1 MAWRSEPMAL
11 LLGFGLL
18 WLCSG
23 VGGTD
28 TEERLVEHLLDP
40 SRYNKLIRPA
50 TNGSELV
57 TVQLMVSLAQLI
69 SVHEREQV
77 MTTNVWLT
85 QEWEDYRL
93 TWNPEE
99 FDNMKKVRLPSKHI
113 WLPDVVLYN
122 NADGM
127 YEVSFYSNALVSY
140 DGSIFWLPPAIYK
153 SACKIEVKHFP
164 FDQQNCTMKFRSW
177 TYDRTEIDLVLKSDV
192 ASLDDFTPSGEWDIV
207 ALPGRRNENPEDST
221 YVDITYDFIIRRKPL
236 FYTINLIIPCVL
248 ITSLA
253 ILVFYLPSDCGEK
266 MTLCISVLLALTV
279 FLLLISKIVPPTSLD
294 VPLVGKYLMFTMV
307 LVTFSIVTSVC
318 VLNVHHRSPTTHTM
332 APWVKA
338 LFLEKLP
345 ALLFMQQPRRPCARQ
360 RLRQRRRQRERE
372 GAGAPFFRGAPGAD
386 SCTCFVNHA
395 AASVQGLAGAFGAEP
410 APAAVPGRWRGP
422 CGCGLREAVD
432 GVRFIADHMR
442 SEDEDQSVCEDW
454 KYVAMVI
461 DRLFLWIFVFVCVFG
476 TIGMFLQP
484 LFQNY
489 TTATFLHADHS
500 APGSK

>member
-1 MAWRSEPMAL
+1 SVPLCGVVTAL
-11 LLGFGLL
+11 PKLSQTGLQHQA
-18 WLCSG
+18 G
-23 VGGTD
+23 RD
-28 TEERLVEHLLDP
+28 NTEERLVEHLLNP
-40 SRYNKLIRPA
+40 AHYNKLIRPA

-85 QEWEDYRL
+85 QEWQDYRL
-93 TWNPEE
+93 TWVPEE
-99 FDNMKKVRLPSKHI
+99 FDGMMKVRLPSKHI

-122 NADGM
+122 NADGV
-127 YEVSFYSNALVSY
+127 YEVSFYSNAVVSH

-164 FDQQNCTMKFRSW
+164 FDQQNCTLRFRSW
-177 TYDRTEIDLVLKSDV
+177 TYDRTEIDLVLRADV
-192 ASLDDFTPSGEWDIV
+192 ASMDDFTPSGEWDII
-207 ALPGRRNENPEDST
+207 ALPGRRNENPADPS

-332 APWVKA
+332 PPWVK
-338 LFLEKLP
+338 LVFLNKLP
-345 ALLFMQQPRRPCARQ
+345 ALLFMRQPRNSCERQ
-360 RLRQRRRQRERE
+360 RLRQRRRAQEQKE
-372 GAGAPFFRGAPGAD
+372 GGLFNKED
-386 SCTCFVNHA
+386 SDPCTCYVNR
-395 AASVQGLAGAFGAEP
+395 ASVKQFGGDLTGALLAQAC
-410 APAAVPGRWRGP
+410 PGFE
-422 CGCGLREAVD
+422 EAVE
-432 GVRFIADHMR
+432 GVRFIANHMK
-442 SEDEDQSVCEDW
+442 SEDDDQSVSEDW

-476 TIGMFLQP
+476 TLGMFMQP

-489 TTATFLHADHS
+489 TAKTITS
-500 APGSK
+500 TPG

>member
-1 MAWRSEPMAL
+1 MAGRSGPTAL
-11 LLGFGLL
+11 LLGLGLL
-18 WLCSG
+18 GLCAG
-23 VGGTD
+23 VCGTD

-69 SVHEREQV
+69 SVHEREQI

-93 TWNPEE
+93 TWKPEE

-127 YEVSFYSNALVSY
+127 YEVSFYSNAVVSY

-177 TYDRTEIDLVLKSDV
+177 TYDRTEIDLVLKSDM

-207 ALPGRRNENPEDST
+207 ALPGRRNENPDDST
-221 YVDITYDFIIRRKPL
+221 YVDITYDFVIRRKPL

-332 APWVKA
+332 APWVKVV
-338 LFLEKLP
+338 FLEKLP
-345 ALLFMQQPRRPCARQ
+345 ALLFMQQPRRHCARQ
-360 RLRQRRRQRERE
+360 RLRQRRRRLERERAG
-372 GAGAPFFRGAPGAD
+372 GALVFHDAPGAD
-386 SCTCFVNHA
+386 SCTCFVNR
-395 AASVQGLAGAFGAEP
+395 ASVQGLAGAFGAEP
-410 APAAVPGRWRGP
+410 APAAGLGRPAGP

-442 SEDEDQSVCEDW
+442 SEDEDQSVSEDW

-476 TIGMFLQP
+476 TVAMFLQP

-489 TTATFLHADHS
+489 TAATSLRADRA
-500 APGSK
+500 APSSK